1 MRLKKLNIIGIVF
14 GVIILLI
21 NVIFFL
27 NMEDKN
33 LFLFVLGI
41 AVGIIT
47 VPFIIQLALENKK
60 DEEIGERF
68 LEFSRNLAESVV
80 TGTPISKS
88 IINM

>member
-47 VPFIIQLALENKK
+47 VPFIIDRGKIFRILKK
-60 DEEIGERF
+60 
-68 LEFSRNLAESVV
+68 
-80 TGTPISKS
+80 PC
-88 IINM
+88 